1 MIASRSNRAW
11 SGCCEAPIPAGLR
24 WTATLLFPPGG
35 PRRFPRQRAPG
46 VLRLTGRTPIS
57 RERRGMTAPRSDVA
71 NGRREW
77 RDATEGPPDPA
88 TGQHRGARVGRRETS
103 RTAATGSDPAAR
115 RAAPR
120 RLDDAEPDRSPKAA
134 GMEAPDGAR
143 RKNNLRIHRPVE
155 TLETDARPA
164 AEPLYPRWRRAG
176 GRTGLHWRRGSG
188 FGRNGSRSCGG
199 HSVQPV
205 PHPLRLT
212 DDPGVGGPWLV
223 RPVGMIA
230 HQEPSSLGVGD
241 DASE

>member
-57 RERRGMTAPRSDVA
+57 RERRGVTAPRSDVA

-155 TLETDARPA
+155 TLETDARPIGRTPRSPMA
-164 AEPLYPRWRRAG
+164 ARRRTDGTALATRIRLRPERLTVLWRTLSPASAPPTSADRRSWRRRAMARSASRDD
-176 GRTGLHWRRGSG
+176 RTPGTVVLWRR
-188 FGRNGSRSCGG
+188 
-199 HSVQPV
+199 
-205 PHPLRLT
+205 
-212 DDPGVGGPWLV
+212 
-223 RPVGMIA
+223 
-230 HQEPSSLGVGD
+230 
-241 DASE
+241 